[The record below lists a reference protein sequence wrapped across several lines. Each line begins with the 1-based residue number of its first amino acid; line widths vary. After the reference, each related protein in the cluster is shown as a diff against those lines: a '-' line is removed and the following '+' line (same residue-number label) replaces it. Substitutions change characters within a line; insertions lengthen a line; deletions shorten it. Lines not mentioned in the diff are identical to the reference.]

1 MLFRSDL
8 HVSLGRSYAAFAFLL
23 EAVQDKHRFLEL
35 DCVDGPI
42 GSVDIV
48 FDHLQ
53 HSGSSK
59 PLQCFGGAVLLAVLG
74 EVQSVAEEL
83 SHTNG
88 KAHQVFLAA
97 SDPEK
102 RSFGGVHL
110 MIIPEQVYSPALD
123 GFK

>member
-1 MLFRSDL
+1 
-8 HVSLGRSYAAFAFLL
+8 
-23 EAVQDKHRFLEL
+23 
-35 DCVDGPI
+35 
-42 GSVDIV
+42 
-48 FDHLQ
+48 
-53 HSGSSK
+53 
-59 PLQCFGGAVLLAVLG
+59 VLLAVLG

-88 KAHQVFLAA
+88 KANQVFLAA